1 MTLVSM
7 HKIHVP
13 VKLPS
18 VECEK
23 KRKKKHLIK
32 TKNSKVM
39 QTRNLFYTCTSTWA
53 EYPFTNCNG
62 QPIWYYNIV
71 IKRAEWSWP
80 FLDCSDLLQKKSSL

>member
-39 QTRNLFYTCTSTWA
+39 QTRNLFYTCTST
-53 EYPFTNCNG
+53 
-62 QPIWYYNIV
+62 
-71 IKRAEWSWP
+71 
-80 FLDCSDLLQKKSSL
+80 